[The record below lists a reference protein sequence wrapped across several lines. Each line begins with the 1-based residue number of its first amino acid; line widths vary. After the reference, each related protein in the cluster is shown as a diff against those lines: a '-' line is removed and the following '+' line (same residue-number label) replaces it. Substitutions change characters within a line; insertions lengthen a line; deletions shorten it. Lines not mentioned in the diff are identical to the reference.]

1 MNAMCSKLIRWS
13 LILAVVVALTTDTV
27 MACPMCKA
35 ALEEDTRLPHAYQT
49 SILFMLSV
57 PGMIF
62 TTLGVG
68 LVLLGRREAKA
79 LEGSELS
86 DAGPSS
92 AE

>member
-1 MNAMCSKLIRWS
+1 MCLKLIRWS
-13 LILAVVVALTTDTV
+13 LMAVAVLALTAESA

-35 ALEEDTRLPHAYQT
+35 ALEEDSRLPNAYQT

-68 LVLLGRREAKA
+68 LVMLGRREAKA

-86 DAGPSS
+86 GEGPSS
-92 AE
+92 AG

>member
-1 MNAMCSKLIRWS
+1 MLKLIRWS
-13 LILAVVVALTTDTV
+13 AAAITVVSLTTGTV

-35 ALEEDTRLPHAYQT
+35 ALEEDSRLPNAYQT

-57 PGMIF
+57 PGTIF

-68 LVLLGRREAKA
+68 LVMLGRREAKA

-86 DAGPSS
+86 GNGSS
-92 AE
+92 AAQ

>member
-1 MNAMCSKLIRWS
+1 MLKLIRWS
-13 LILAVVVALTTDTV
+13 AAAITVVSLTTGTV

-35 ALEEDTRLPHAYQT
+35 ALEEDSRLPNAYQT

-68 LVLLGRREAKA
+68 LVMLGRREAKA

-86 DAGPSS
+86 GNGSS
-92 AE
+92 AAQ